1 MSLNGNRTSLC
12 APVGWTAVS
21 MPRTPTKAGIK
32 TAMPKSVS
40 RILFMSFLLGD
51 FQTACFCYCIP
62 HRKLPEEPACA
73 DTCLRR
79 ERGRQA
85 ADRRQTGLPV
95 PTRQTGVVRR
105 ITSFQQSNNVFPNIP
120 GITLFLRH
128 PALFPAGV

>member
-32 TAMPKSVS
+32 TAMPKSAS

-85 ADRRQTGLPV
+85 ADRPACADTADGRCAADNFV
-95 PTRQTGVVRR
+95 PAKQQRFPEYTRNYTFFTAPRFISCG
-105 ITSFQQSNNVFPNIP
+105 
-120 GITLFLRH
+120 GI
-128 PALFPAGV
+128 